1 MNTEIRDERTCL
13 IEQIS
18 KRSEIMGATSQ
29 SRSQMSSAQ
38 VWVENSRILCT
49 NRIYSTYEVGFTT
62 KADSYTVET
71 DFECERT

>member
-38 VWVENSRILCT
+38 VWVENVLK
-49 NRIYSTYEVGFTT
+49 F
-62 KADSYTVET
+62 
-71 DFECERT
+71 